1 MCGIVGY
8 VGKRNAAPI
17 IVEGLKCLEYRGYDS
32 FGLAVLES
40 AGSDCC
46 EESADIETFSGKLAV
61 VKKQGRIS
69 DAGNEISQI
78 DGDIGIGHTRWA
90 THGVPSDVNAHPH
103 TDCTGN
109 IAVVHNGIIENY
121 AELKR
126 ALQAEGHHFKSETD
140 TEVIAHLL
148 EKYVK
153 VAAEKDL
160 TVEEKVDFAVKN
172 LMDTLEGS
180 FALLIIIRGFP
191 GLIAVKR
198 FSPLVLGI
206 GDDEFFASSDMTPIL
221 EHTQRILFLEDN
233 DYAYLRQD
241 GIRICSYP
249 SMTAVDREI
258 QTVEWDVE
266 SAKKGGYE
274 YFMEK
279 EIFEQPEAFVNSFR
293 QSIDEEAVSVLKR
306 ASSITVVACGSSYHA
321 GLIFR
326 YMMEKY
332 CKIPVR
338 VEIASEFLNFT
349 TAKGTAVIAVTQ
361 SGETADTL
369 AALRHAKANN
379 CPVFA
384 VTNVLGSSVTRIAD
398 YVLYT
403 RAGPE
408 ISVAATKSF
417 IAQCAVLLRI
427 VSLIGKGIFEREL
440 FEIYP
445 VLEETLLFDP
455 GSASELCK
463 DAENLF
469 YVGRGVYYPISLEGA
484 LKMKEITY
492 IHAEGCAAGE
502 LKHGPFSLLSPKTP
516 VVAVCTK
523 DDSYP
528 VMISNIKEMKARGAP
543 IIAIGS
549 SDDTDLTDISDIFIP
564 LPRSEKICEVIS
576 ATIILQMIAYNTAVL
591 LGRDVDKPRNLAKSV
606 TVI

>member
-8 VGKRNAAPI
+8 VGERNAAPI

-32 FGLAVLES
+32 FGLAV
-40 AGSDCC
+40 
-46 EESADIETFSGKLAV
+46 ADGTATDGGGRLTVI
-61 VKKQGRIS
+61 KKQGRIS
-69 DAGNEISQI
+69 DAGSDVSLAVGN
-78 DGDIGIGHTRWA
+78 IGIGHTRWA

-103 TDCTGN
+103 TDCTGD

-121 AELKR
+121 AELKKT
-126 ALQAEGHHFKSETD
+126 LIAEGHVFKSETD

-148 EKYVK
+148 EKFRNA
-153 VAAEKDL
+153 AAEKGL
-160 TVEEKVDFAVKN
+160 SGIEKVDFAVKN

-180 FALLIIIRGFP
+180 FALLILIRGFN
-191 GLIAVKR
+191 GLIAIKR

-206 GDDEFFASSDMTPIL
+206 GDDELFASSDMTPIL
-221 EHTQRILFLEDN
+221 EHTQKILFLEDN
-233 DYAYLRQD
+233 DYAYLMPD
-241 GIRICSYP
+241 GIRLFGYP
-249 SMTAVDREI
+249 SAKSVEREVKTVD
-258 QTVEWDVE
+258 WDVE

-279 EIFEQPEAFVNSFR
+279 EIFEQPTVFVNSFR
-293 QSIDEEAVSVLKR
+293 QKIDDGAVSVLKK

-326 YMMEKY
+326 YLMEKY

-369 AALRHAKANN
+369 AALRHAKANG

-427 VSLIGKGIFEREL
+427 VSIIGKGIFEKEL

-445 VLEETLLFDP
+445 FLEETLLFDP
-455 GSASELCK
+455 ADASAVCK
-463 DAENLF
+463 DAENIF

-502 LKHGPFSLLSPKTP
+502 LKHGPFSLLTPKTP

-523 DDSYP
+523 DDAYP

-543 IIAIGS
+543 VIAIGS
-549 SDDTDLTDISDIFIP
+549 GGDADLKEIADIFIP
-564 LPRSEKICEVIS
+564 LPRSKNICEVIS

>member
-8 VGKRNAAPI
+8 TGKRNAAPL

-32 FGLAVLES
+32 FGLAVMESGDGS
-40 AGSDCC
+40 AGHED
-46 EESADIETFSGKLAV
+46 AAGKPTV
-61 VKKQGRIS
+61 IKKQGRIS
-69 DAGNEISQI
+69 DAGSDVSVACGN
-78 DGDIGIGHTRWA
+78 IGIGHTRWA

-103 TDCTGN
+103 TDCSGD

-121 AELKR
+121 AELKKV
-126 ALQAEGHHFKSETD
+126 LIAEGHVFKSETD

-148 EKYVK
+148 EKFCNT
-153 VAAEKDL
+153 ADADGLIGDEKI
-160 TVEEKVDFAVKN
+160 DFAVKN
-172 LMDTLEGS
+172 LMNTLEGS
-180 FALLIIIRGFP
+180 FALLILIRGFN
-191 GLIAVKR
+191 GLIAIKR

-206 GDDEFFASSDMTPIL
+206 GDDELFASSDMTPIL
-221 EHTQRILFLEDN
+221 EHTQKILFLEDN
-233 DYAYLRQD
+233 DYAYLTPD
-241 GIRICSYP
+241 GIRVFGYP
-249 SMTAVDREI
+249 SGEAVEREVK
-258 QTVEWDVE
+258 TVDWDVE

-279 EIFEQPEAFVNSFR
+279 EIFEQPAVFVNSFR
-293 QSIDEEAVSVLKR
+293 QKIDDGAISVLKK

-326 YMMEKY
+326 YLMEKY

-349 TAKGTAVIAVTQ
+349 IAKGTAVIAVTQ

-369 AALRHAKANN
+369 AALRHAKANG

-417 IAQCAVLLRI
+417 TAQCAVLLRI
-427 VSLIGKGIFEREL
+427 VSLIGKGIFEKEL

-455 GSASELCK
+455 ADASAVCK
-463 DAENLF
+463 DAENIF

-502 LKHGPFSLLSPKTP
+502 LKHGPFSLLTPKTP

-523 DDSYP
+523 DDAYP

-543 IIAIGS
+543 VIAIGS
-549 SDDTDLTDISDIFIP
+549 SGDKDLKEIADIFIP
-564 LPRSEKICEVIS
+564 LPRSENICEVIS

>member
-8 VGKRNAAPI
+8 TGKRSAAPV

-32 FGLAVLES
+32 FGLAVTDCES
-40 AGSDCC
+40 AAKSD
-46 EESADIETFSGKLAV
+46 AGGITV
-61 VKKQGRIS
+61 IKKQGRIS
-69 DAGNEISQI
+69 DAGRDVTLLN
-78 DGDIGIGHTRWA
+78 GNTGIGHTRWA

-103 TDCTGN
+103 TDCTGD

-126 ALQAEGHHFKSETD
+126 SLIAEGHTFKSETD

-148 EKYVK
+148 EKFCN
-153 VAAEKDL
+153 AADADGL
-160 TVEEKVDFAVKN
+160 IGEERIDFAVKS
-172 LMDTLEGS
+172 LMETLEGS
-180 FALLIIIRGFP
+180 FALLILIRGFS
-191 GLIAVKR
+191 GLIAIKR

-206 GDDEFFASSDMTPIL
+206 GDEELFASSDMTPIL
-221 EHTQRILFLEDN
+221 EHTQKIIFLEDD
-233 DYAYLRQD
+233 DYAYLMPE
-241 GIRICSYP
+241 GIRVFSYP
-249 SMTAVDREI
+249 SGDAVEREVK
-258 QTVEWDVE
+258 TVDWDVE
-266 SAKKGGYE
+266 SAKKGGYDF
-274 YFMEK
+274 FMEK
-279 EIFEQPEAFVNSFR
+279 EIFEQPAVFVNSFR
-293 QSIDEEAVSVLKR
+293 QSIDDKAVSVLKK

-321 GLIFR
+321 GLVFR
-326 YMMEKY
+326 YLAEKY

-338 VEIASEFLNFT
+338 VEIASEFLNFAI
-349 TAKGTAVIAVTQ
+349 AKGTVVIAVTQ

-369 AALRHAKANN
+369 AALRHAKAGG
-379 CPVFA
+379 CPAFA

-398 YVLYT
+398 HVLYT

-417 IAQCAVLLRI
+417 IAQCAVLMRI
-427 VSLIGKGIFEREL
+427 VSVLGKGIFEKEL

-455 GSASELCK
+455 AGASAVCK
-463 DAENLF
+463 DAENIF

-502 LKHGPFSLLSPKTP
+502 LKHGPFSLLTPETP
-516 VVAVCTK
+516 VIAVCTK
-523 DDSYP
+523 DASYP

-543 IIAIGS
+543 VIAIGS
-549 SDDTDLTDISDIFIP
+549 AGDKDLKEIADIFIP
-564 LPRSEKICEVIS
+564 LPKSENICEVIS
-576 ATIILQMIAYNTAVL
+576 ATIILQMIACNTAVL

>member
-8 VGKRNAAPI
+8 VGERNAAPI

-32 FGLAVLES
+32 FGLAV
-40 AGSDCC
+40 
-46 EESADIETFSGKLAV
+46 ADGTATDGGGRLTVI
-61 VKKQGRIS
+61 KKQGRIS
-69 DAGNEISQI
+69 DAGSEVSLAVGN
-78 DGDIGIGHTRWA
+78 IGIGHTRWA

-103 TDCTGN
+103 TDCTGD

-121 AELKR
+121 AELKK
-126 ALQAEGHHFKSETD
+126 ALIAEGHVFKSETD

-148 EKYVK
+148 EKFRNA
-153 VAAEKDL
+153 AAEKGLSGTDM
-160 TVEEKVDFAVKN
+160 VDFAVKN

-180 FALLIIIRGFP
+180 FALLILIRGFN
-191 GLIAVKR
+191 GLIAIKR

-206 GDDEFFASSDMTPIL
+206 GDDELFASSDMTPIL
-221 EHTQRILFLEDN
+221 EHTQKILLLEDN
-233 DYAYLRQD
+233 DYAYLMPD
-241 GIRICSYP
+241 GIRLFSYP
-249 SMTAVDREI
+249 SAK
-258 QTVEWDVE
+258 TVEREVKTVDWDVE

-279 EIFEQPEAFVNSFR
+279 EIFEQPAVFVNSFR
-293 QSIDEEAVSVLKR
+293 QKIDDGAVSVLKK

-326 YMMEKY
+326 YLMEKY

-349 TAKGTAVIAVTQ
+349 TAKDTAVIAVTQ

-369 AALRHAKANN
+369 AALRHAKANG

-427 VSLIGKGIFEREL
+427 VSIIGKGIFEKEL

-455 GSASELCK
+455 ADASAVCK
-463 DAENLF
+463 DAENIF

-502 LKHGPFSLLSPKTP
+502 LKHGPFSLLTPKTP

-523 DDSYP
+523 DDAYP

-543 IIAIGS
+543 VIAIGS
-549 SDDTDLTDISDIFIP
+549 GGDADLKEIADIFIP
-564 LPRSEKICEVIS
+564 LPRSKNICEVIS